1 MKVARVLLHGAP
13 QVGKT
18 SVKRLIFNY
27 PPLAK
32 EDEQSTQLLE
42 NPVRAIST
50 CKMMS
55 TDQRNLEKIDETK
68 LIKMIQ
74 MELKSYLSLRKQEEK
89 SPDQSSSCDSD
100 PTDLDDDSG
109 PPLKTFRPSSD
120 ETTEMPTKMAVVL
133 PDIAKDLDLA
143 DPNTPLLSKDEASQV
158 PPKMPEVLADIAN
171 DLDSIDPKSTPPL
184 FSCQFAHLVD
194 SGGQP
199 QFSDLLPLVF
209 QSQSHHHIVVTPLN
223 EKLNIKPQNCVNMR
237 GKREKLPD
245 ALLFTHFQLIERV
258 CQLAKASESK
268 VIIVGTHLDKED
280 EEEPLAKK
288 NKQLKHLLE
297 KYQGSLIPKDDE
309 SIIFAVNAM
318 APEGKERKEY
328 AAMLQGLILE
338 DFCSNEEK
346 MVPLRWMALEL
357 ELSHRSRKSGEI
369 IEKTECDEIARSL
382 GISDLP
388 GAMSF
393 FNDIAVHYYYPEAVP
408 GSIFTSVGA
417 ISSRL
422 SKIVEASF
430 LCRARNK
437 EALRLQKTG
446 ELSLQYLFQLLSES
460 PKIKCFTTDDF
471 VQLIKHLRIVF
482 SIDDHTLFFPSLLPV
497 DPKKENKLDCYHP
510 EPLVFYWYDAE
521 YQEVRILPQSFFH
534 ALIVELL
541 RRKEIIRLSKV
552 EQTRSCIVLTLTLES
567 KKECL
572 IRLVSRVFW
581 MEAFAEKRTFAS
593 DDISFLTEIIQKSS
607 RSILQQL
614 KLTGIFGD
622 LQYGLLCPKEE
633 CGKELPHLCTSAG
646 TRSLLKCLEDE
657 YCKWEEEDSARLFW
671 IKHIEEKRMSLTVVC
686 LCYYRCI
693 YKGIYSSPFIRP
705 TEYGS
710 V

>member
-1 MKVARVLLHGAP
+1 MGIKQVNGKMKVARVLLHGAP

-32 EDEQSTQLLE
+32 EDERSTQLLE
-42 NPVRAIST
+42 DPVRAIST
-50 CKMMS
+50 CRMMS
-55 TDQRNLEKIDETK
+55 TDERNLEEIDETK

-74 MELKSYLSLRKQEEK
+74 MELKSHLSKRKEEETKRPAKHSSNAREIRK
-89 SPDQSSSCDSD
+89 SDIES
-100 PTDLDDDSG
+100 
-109 PPLKTFRPSSD
+109 
-120 ETTEMPTKMAVVL
+120 E
-133 PDIAKDLDLA
+133 IAKNSA
-143 DPNTPLLSKDEASQV
+143 KPLSMDEVSQM

-171 DLDSIDPKSTPPL
+171 DLDSIDPKNTPPL
-184 FSCQFAHLVD
+184 FACQFAHLVD

-209 QSQSHHHIVVTPLN
+209 QSESHHHIAVTPLN
-223 EKLNIKPQNCVNMR
+223 EKLNTKPQNCVNIR
-237 GKREKLPD
+237 GQREKLPD
-245 ALLFTHFQLIERV
+245 ALLLTHFQLIERV

-268 VIIVGTHLDKED
+268 VIIVGTHLDKENK
-280 EEEPLAKK
+280 EEPLAKK
-288 NKQLKHLLE
+288 NEQLKPLLE
-297 KYQGSLIPKDDE
+297 KYQGSLISKDDE
-309 SIIFAVNAM
+309 SIVFAVNAM

-328 AAMLQGLILE
+328 AAMLQGLILD

-357 ELSHRSRKSGEI
+357 ELSRRSRKSGEI
-369 IEKTECDEIARSL
+369 IEKTECDEIATSL

-393 FNDIAVHYYYPEAVP
+393 FNEIAVHYYYPEAVP
-408 GSIFTSVGA
+408 GIIFTSVGA

-422 SKIVEASF
+422 STIVEASF

-437 EALRLQKTG
+437 EARLLQKTG
-446 ELSLQYLFQLLSES
+446 ELSLQYLFQLLSKS
-460 PKIKCFTTDDF
+460 PKIKCFTTNDF

-510 EPLVFYWYDAE
+510 EPLVFYWYDAK

-541 RRKEIIRLSKV
+541 QRKERVRLAKV
-552 EQTRSCIVLTLTLES
+552 EQSRSNIVLTLTLES

-572 IRLVSRVFW
+572 IRLVSQVFW
-581 MEAFAEKRTFAS
+581 MEAFAEKCTFVS
-593 DDISFLTEIIQKSS
+593 DDISFLTEIIQSS
-607 RSILQQL
+607 SQSVLRQL
-614 KLTGIFGD
+614 KLAGTFGD
-622 LQYGLLCPKEE
+622 LQYGLLCPKKK
-633 CGKELPHLCTSAG
+633 CGIELPHLCTSAG
-646 TRSLLKCLEDE
+646 TSSLQKCLEDE
-657 YCKWEEEDSARLFW
+657 HCKWEEEDSTRLFW
-671 IKHIEEKRMSLTVVC
+671 ITHLEEKGMSLTVVC
-686 LCYYRCI
+686 
-693 YKGIYSSPFIRP
+693 G
-705 TEYGS
+705 
-710 V
+710 

>member
-1 MKVARVLLHGAP
+1 MARVLLHGAP

-32 EDEQSTQLLE
+32 EYEKSTQLLE
-42 NPVRAIST
+42 DPVRAIST
-50 CKMMS
+50 CRMMS
-55 TDQRNLEKIDETK
+55 TDERNLEEIDETK

-74 MELKSYLSLRKQEEK
+74 MELKSHLSKRKEEETKRPAKHSSNTREIRK
-89 SPDQSSSCDSD
+89 SDIES
-100 PTDLDDDSG
+100 
-109 PPLKTFRPSSD
+109 
-120 ETTEMPTKMAVVL
+120 E
-133 PDIAKDLDLA
+133 IAKNSA
-143 DPNTPLLSKDEASQV
+143 KPLSKDEVSQV
-158 PPKMPEVLADIAN
+158 PPKMPEVLSDIAN
-171 DLDSIDPKSTPPL
+171 DLDSIDPEKTPPL
-184 FSCQFAHLVD
+184 FACRFAHLID

-209 QSQSHHHIVVTPLN
+209 QSESHHHIAVTPLN
-223 EKLNIKPQNCVNMR
+223 EKLNTKPQNCVNIR

-245 ALLFTHFQLIERV
+245 TLLLTHFQLIERV

-268 VIIVGTHLDKED
+268 VIIVGTHLDEEDKE
-280 EEEPLAKK
+280 ESLAKK
-288 NKQLKHLLE
+288 NEQLKPLLK
-297 KYQGSLIPKDDE
+297 KYQGSLIPKQGNE

-318 APEGKERKEY
+318 VPKGKERKEY
-328 AAMLQGLILE
+328 AAMFQALIL
-338 DFCSNEEK
+338 DRFCSNEEK
-346 MVPLRWMALEL
+346 TVPLRWMALEL
-357 ELSHRSRKSGEI
+357 ELSRRSRKSGEI
-369 IEKTECDEIARSL
+369 IEKKECDEIAKSL

-393 FNDIAVHYYYPEAVP
+393 FNEIAVHYYYPQAVP
-408 GSIFTSVGA
+408 GVIFTSVGA

-422 SKIVEASF
+422 STIVEASF
-430 LCRARNK
+430 LCSAQNK
-437 EALRLQKTG
+437 EDLWLQKTG
-446 ELSLQYLFQLLSES
+446 ELSLQYLFQLLSKA

-482 SIDDHTLFFPSLLPV
+482 NIDDHTLFFPSLLPV
-497 DPKKENKLDCYHP
+497 DPKKENKLNCYHP
-510 EPLVFYWYDAE
+510 EPLVFYWYDTK

-552 EQTRSCIVLTLTLES
+552 EQTRSYIVLTLTLDS

-593 DDISFLTEIIQKSS
+593 DDISFLAEIIQSS
-607 RSILQQL
+607 SQSVLRQL
-614 KLTGIFGD
+614 KMADIFGD
-622 LQYGLLCPKEE
+622 LQYGLLCPKKE
-633 CGKELPHLCTSAG
+633 CGMELPHLCTSAG
-646 TRSLLKCLEDE
+646 TSSLLKCLEDE

-671 IKHIEEKRMSLTVVC
+671 MKGLEEKSMSLTVVC
-686 LCYYRCI
+686 
-693 YKGIYSSPFIRP
+693 G
-705 TEYGS
+705 
-710 V
+710 